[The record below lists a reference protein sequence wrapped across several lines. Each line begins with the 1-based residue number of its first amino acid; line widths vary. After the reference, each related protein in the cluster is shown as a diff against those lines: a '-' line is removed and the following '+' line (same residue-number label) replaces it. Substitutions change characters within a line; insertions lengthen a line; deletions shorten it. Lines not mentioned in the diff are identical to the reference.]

1 MLFMDY
7 EADQVFLC
15 ECRSSTFSRYYD
27 ASALER
33 LRLGP
38 FMGGDEREVGHV
50 KTLGSL
56 WVAHVLRLFIDA
68 VIGFRASISDCDV
81 EH

>member
-1 MLFMDY
+1 MDY

-15 ECRSSTFSRYYD
+15 ECRSSTYSRYYD

-33 LRLGP
+33 VRMGP
-38 FMGGDEREVGHV
+38 FMGADERAVWHA

-56 WVAHVLRLFIDA
+56 RLTRVLRISIYA
-68 VIGFRASISDCDV
+68 VIGFRASVSDCDV

>member
-7 EADQVFLC
+7 EADKVFLC
-15 ECRSSTFSRYYD
+15 ECRSSTYSRYYD

-33 LRLGP
+33 VRLGP
-38 FMGGDEREVGHV
+38 FMGGDERAIGHA

-56 WVAHVLRLFIDA
+56 WLTRVLRLSIYA
-68 VIGFRASISDCDV
+68 VIGFCASVSDCDV

>member
-15 ECRSSTFSRYYD
+15 ECRSSTYSRYYD

-33 LRLGP
+33 VRLGP
-38 FMGGDEREVGHV
+38 FMGGDERAVGHA

-56 WVAHVLRLFIDA
+56 RLAQVLRLSIDA
-68 VIGFRASISDCDV
+68 VVGFRASVSDCDV

>member
-1 MLFMDY
+1 MDY

-15 ECRSSTFSRYYD
+15 ECRSSTYSKYYD
-27 ASALER
+27 ASALQR
-33 LRLGP
+33 VRLGP
-38 FMGGDEREVGHV
+38 FMEGDEREVGHA

-56 WVAHVLRLFIDA
+56 RLAQVLRLSIDA
-68 VIGFRASISDCDV
+68 VVGFRASVSDCDV

>member
-15 ECRSSTFSRYYD
+15 ECRSSTYSKYYN

-33 LRLGP
+33 VRLGP
-38 FMGGDEREVGHV
+38 FMGGDERAVGHA
-50 KTLGSL
+50 KTLGSMRL
-56 WVAHVLRLFIDA
+56 AQVLRISIDA
-68 VIGFRASISDCDV
+68 VVGFRASLSNCDV

>member
-1 MLFMDY
+1 MDY

-15 ECRSSTFSRYYD
+15 ECRSSTYSKYYD

-33 LRLGP
+33 VRLGP
-38 FMGGDEREVGHV
+38 FMGGDERAVGHA

-56 WVAHVLRLFIDA
+56 RLAQVLRISIDA
-68 VIGFRASISDCDV
+68 VVGFRASVSDCDV

>member
-15 ECRSSTFSRYYD
+15 ECRSSTYSKYYN

-33 LRLGP
+33 VRLGP
-38 FMGGDEREVGHV
+38 FMGGDERAVGHA
-50 KTLGSL
+50 KTLGSMRL
-56 WVAHVLRLFIDA
+56 AQVLRISIDA
-68 VIGFRASISDCDV
+68 VVGFRASLSDCDV

>member
-1 MLFMDY
+1 MVFMDY

-15 ECRSSTFSRYYD
+15 ECRSLTYSRYYN

-33 LRLGP
+33 VRLGP
-38 FMGGDEREVGHV
+38 FMGGDERAVGHT
-50 KTLGSL
+50 KTLGN
-56 WVAHVLRLFIDA
+56 LRLAQVLLLSID
-68 VIGFRASISDCDV
+68 VVVGFRVSVYDCDV

>member
-7 EADQVFLC
+7 EADQVCLC
-15 ECRSSTFSRYYD
+15 ECRSSTYSRYYD

-33 LRLGP
+33 VRLGP
-38 FMGGDEREVGHV
+38 FMGRDERVVGHA

-56 WVAHVLRLFIDA
+56 WLTRVLRLSIYA
-68 VIGFRASISDCDV
+68 VIGFRASVSDCDV

>member
-15 ECRSSTFSRYYD
+15 ECRSSTYSKYYG

-33 LRLGP
+33 VRLGL
-38 FMGGDEREVGHV
+38 FMGGDERSVGHA

-56 WVAHVLRLFIDA
+56 RLAHVLRLSIDA
-68 VIGFRASISDCDV
+68 VIGFHALVSDCDV